1 MITAL
6 TEPTP
11 VPKLVDDATEG
22 ALLQYAADSNAAA
35 RKANADKAR
44 IRELIQ
50 PTSRWQKFLSLFHRP
65 EHDAP

>member
-1 MITAL
+1 MAL

-11 VPKLVDDATEG
+11 VPKLVGDTNG

-44 IRELIQ
+44 IRELVHPKPWYKRIFG
-50 PTSRWQKFLSLFHRP
+50 K
-65 EHDAP
+65 